1 METSD
6 SRIVISGASEKSLSF
21 AVRWAMF
28 GKFEMGNLHS
38 SFLIGAKLSFTI
50 KGGRYASRANS
61 AVLEGNASMNL
72 YEICC
77 AFL

>member
-50 KGGRYASRANS
+50 KG
-61 AVLEGNASMNL
+61 AVRLTG
-72 YEICC
+72 
-77 AFL
+77 

>member
-1 METSD
+1 MTKRLRDLETSD

-50 KGGRYASRANS
+50 KG
-61 AVLEGNASMNL
+61 AVRLTG
-72 YEICC
+72 
-77 AFL
+77 